1 MSIPRLYGFLTE
13 KQPIYIAGPVSSIQG
28 GRRTNRD
35 EKPALDLI
43 RPEEG
48 LCYVVRERK
57 PFLAYRLFESLLA
70 DAVPGLCVTRQ
81 FPDKVREGF
90 ELKDTR
96 VLWLSHTPGKDHH
109 NPTSIGTLATI
120 ISSFIE
126 RYDRCVVL
134 IDGLEYLVI
143 NNGFQQVLRFAEHI
157 NEQVMQSRST
167 VLTPIS
173 PNAFSEK
180 ELALLERNV
189 EVIEA
194 PTLSLGLEKD
204 MMSLIDQYR

>member
-1 MSIPRLYGFLTE
+1 VSNSSREVRIINGQE
-13 KQPIYIAGPVSSIQG
+13 KLAI
-28 GRRTNRD
+28 
-35 EKPALDLI
+35 DLI
-43 RPEEG
+43 HPEEG
-48 LCYVVRERK
+48 LMYVVRERK
-57 PFLAYRLFESLLA
+57 PFLSYKLFENTLA
-70 DAVPGLCVTRQ
+70 DNVPGLCVTRQ
-81 FPDKVREGF
+81 FPDKVREAF

-96 VLWLSHTPGKDHH
+96 ILWLSHTPGKDHH

-167 VLTPIS
+167 VLIPIS

-189 EVIEA
+189 EVIQQPA
-194 PTLSLGLEKD
+194 LSVGLEKD
-204 MMSLIDQYR
+204 LMNLIDQYR

>member
-1 MSIPRLYGFLTE
+1 
-13 KQPIYIAGPVSSIQG
+13 VSNSSREVRIINGQ
-28 GRRTNRD
+28 
-35 EKPALDLI
+35 EKPAIDLI
-43 RPEEG
+43 HPEEG
-48 LCYVVRERK
+48 LMYVVRERK
-57 PFLAYRLFESLLA
+57 PFLSYKLFENTLA
-70 DAVPGLCVTRQ
+70 DNVPGLCVTRQ
-81 FPDKVREGF
+81 FPDKVREAF

-96 VLWLSHTPGKDHH
+96 ILWLSHTPGKDHH

-167 VLTPIS
+167 VLIPIS

-189 EVIEA
+189 EVIQQPA
-194 PTLSLGLEKD
+194 LSVGLEKD
-204 MMSLIDQYR
+204 LMNLIDQYR